1 MAPQLLLTYDFPPI
15 GGGIARWMAEL
26 AKRYPPGT
34 LVVSTGQH
42 PDAADVDATFPNR
55 VDRLPLPAR
64 RLRSLQGLLH
74 WSRRAAVL
82 TRQCGVEFIWCGNM
96 KPASYPAKWTMERL
110 GTPFGV
116 LLHGGDLL
124 ILQHQV
130 HQSLLK
136 RRTARAL
143 LASAAVLVAN
153 SQWTRECCL
162 TLLSELEIESADS
175 QVQVV
180 PLGADHVFF
189 RPGVDTTAVRA
200 RYGLGEGRWLLSVA
214 RLARH
219 KGIDTA
225 LLALAQLRDRYS
237 DLRYAVVGTGEEL
250 ERAGGA
256 RRPARRRRPG
266 ALSHRRPRPRPARHL
281 QLRRGLSRRLAADGA
296 AGRGLRHLASR
307 RRPPAASR
315 SSPDGAEAS
324 RRRYATARPGCWWT
338 RRAPRRWAMPRVL
351 LDDAP
356 LRARLGAAGRR
367 AVETL
372 LQLGPRGG
380 RPGADRARVR
390 PPGRCG
396 RRSPDGPHAS
406 RAGRGRRVRQPVPH
420 LAGAARPAGDSI
432 STGAS
437 PTSSGASGCCCAATR
452 PKESGCSIS
461 AAWTGCSPS
470 GSSRWARRRWA
481 TTSRPPRSRRPSSSA
496 TPRLGPCSPRYRRDR
511 ASSI

>member
-15 GGGIARWMAEL
+15 GGGIARWMGEL

-42 PDAADVDATFPNR
+42 PDASNVDATFPNR
-55 VDRLPLPAR
+55 VDRLPLAAR
-64 RLRSLQGLLH
+64 RLRSLQGLLF

-96 KPASYPAKWTMERL
+96 KPAAYPAKWTMERL

-153 SQWTRECCL
+153 SQWTRDCCL
-162 TLLSELEIESADS
+162 TLLSELEIEPADR

-189 RPGVDTTAVRA
+189 RPGVDVALARE

-225 LLALAQLRDRYS
+225 LRALSQLRDGYP
-237 DLRYAVVGTGEEL
+237 DLRYAVVGSGEEL
-250 ERAGGA
+250 SSLEEEA
-256 RRPARRRRPG
+256 RQLGVADRVRFLTDVPDRDLPAIYNCAEVYLG
-266 ALSHRRPRPRPARHL
+266 V
-281 QLRRGLSRRLAADGA
+281 SRLMEQRVEGF
-296 AGRGLRHLASR
+296 GISI
-307 RRPPAASR
+307 
-315 SSPDGAEAS
+315 AEAS
-324 RRRYATARPGCWWT
+324 ACGVPVVAGRSGGIPEVVRDGETGLLVDAE
-338 RRAPRRWAMPRVL
+338 RAEGVSDALRLL
-351 LDDAP
+351 LDDPA
-356 LRARLGAAGRR
+356 LRARLGGAGRH
-367 AVETL
+367 AVETYYNW
-372 LQLGPRGG
+372 
-380 RPGADRARVR
+380 DRV
-390 PPGRCG
+390 
-396 RRSPDGPHAS
+396 
-406 RAGRGRRVRQPVPH
+406 
-420 LAGAARPAGDSI
+420 AGDLARI
-432 STGAS
+432 GHEFTG
-437 PTSSGASGCCCAATR
+437 TV
-452 PKESGCSIS
+452 
-461 AAWTGCSPS
+461 
-470 GSSRWARRRWA
+470 AREA
-481 TTSRPPRSRRPSSSA
+481 VS
-496 TPRLGPCSPRYRRDR
+496 
-511 ASSI
+511 

>member
-42 PDAADVDATFPNR
+42 PDAPDVDATFPNR

-153 SQWTRECCL
+153 SRWTRECCI

-175 QVQVV
+175 HVQVV

-219 KGIDTA
+219 KGVDTVLIA
-225 LLALAQLRDRYS
+225 LSQLRDRYS

-250 ERAGGA
+250 ESLE
-256 RRPARRRRPG
+256 
-266 ALSHRRPRPRPARHL
+266 AL
-281 QLRRGLSRRLAADGA
+281 
-296 AGRGLRHLASR
+296 AGRLGVGDRVRFLTDVPDRDLPALYNVAEIYLGVSR
-307 RRPPAASR
+307 LMEQRVEGFGISI
-315 SSPDGAEAS
+315 AEAS
-324 RRRYATARPGCWWT
+324 ACGIPVVAGRSGGIPEAVRDGETGFLVEAEQAQAVAEAVGR
-338 RRAPRRWAMPRVL
+338 L
-351 LDDAP
+351 LDDRE
-356 LRARLGAAGRR
+356 LRARFGAAGRR
-367 AVETL
+367 AVETYYNWDRVAGDL
-372 LQLGPRGG
+372 SRLGREF
-380 RPGADRARVR
+380 
-390 PPGRCG
+390 G
-396 RRSPDGPHAS
+396 RRA
-406 RAGRGRRVRQPVPH
+406 VPQ
-420 LAGAARPAGDSI
+420 AVS
-432 STGAS
+432 
-437 PTSSGASGCCCAATR
+437 
-452 PKESGCSIS
+452 
-461 AAWTGCSPS
+461 
-470 GSSRWARRRWA
+470 
-481 TTSRPPRSRRPSSSA
+481 
-496 TPRLGPCSPRYRRDR
+496 
-511 ASSI
+511 

>member
-42 PDAADVDATFPNR
+42 PDAPDVDITFPNR

-96 KPASYPAKWTMERL
+96 KPAAYPAKWTMERL

-143 LASAAVLVAN
+143 LSSAAVLVAN
-153 SQWTRECCL
+153 SRWTRECCI
-162 TLLSELEIESADS
+162 TLLSELEIESAES
-175 QVQVV
+175 HVQVV

-189 RPGVDTTAVRA
+189 RPGVDTAAVRA

-219 KGIDTA
+219 KGVDTA
-225 LLALAQLRDRYS
+225 LIALSHLRDRFP

-250 ERAGGA
+250 ESLE
-256 RRPARRRRPG
+256 
-266 ALSHRRPRPRPARHL
+266 AL
-281 QLRRGLSRRLAADGA
+281 
-296 AGRGLRHLASR
+296 AGRLGVADRVRFLTDVPDRDLPAIYNCAEIYLGVSR
-307 RRPPAASR
+307 LMEQRVEGFGISL
-315 SSPDGAEAS
+315 AEAS
-324 RRRYATARPGCWWT
+324 ACGIPVVAGRSGGIPEAVRDGETGLLVDAESPEAVGE
-338 RRAPRRWAMPRVL
+338 ALRVL
-351 LDDAP
+351 LDDAS
-356 LRARLGAAGRR
+356 LRARLGQAGRR
-367 AVETL
+367 SVEGYYNWDRVAADL
-372 LQLGPRGG
+372 ARIG
-380 RPGADRARVR
+380 REF
-390 PPGRCG
+390 
-396 RRSPDGPHAS
+396 
-406 RAGRGRRVRQPVPH
+406 
-420 LAGAARPAGDSI
+420 ARPAVREAVS
-432 STGAS
+432 
-437 PTSSGASGCCCAATR
+437 
-452 PKESGCSIS
+452 
-461 AAWTGCSPS
+461 
-470 GSSRWARRRWA
+470 
-481 TTSRPPRSRRPSSSA
+481 
-496 TPRLGPCSPRYRRDR
+496 
-511 ASSI
+511 

>member
-15 GGGIARWMAEL
+15 GGGIARWMGEL

-42 PDAADVDATFPNR
+42 PDASTVDATFPNQ
-55 VDRLPLPAR
+55 VDRLPLAAR
-64 RLRSLQGLLH
+64 RLRSLQGLLF

-96 KPASYPAKWTMERL
+96 KPAAYPAKWTMERL

-153 SQWTRECCL
+153 SQWTRDCCL
-162 TLLSELEIESADS
+162 TLLSELEIEPADR

-189 RPGVDTTAVRA
+189 RPGVDVAAARE

-225 LLALAQLRDRYS
+225 LRALSQLRDRYP
-237 DLRYAVVGTGEEL
+237 DLRYAVVGSGEEL
-250 ERAGGA
+250 GSLEEEA
-256 RRPARRRRPG
+256 RQLGVADRVRFLTDVPDRDLPAIYNCAEVYLG
-266 ALSHRRPRPRPARHL
+266 V
-281 QLRRGLSRRLAADGA
+281 SRLMEQRVEGF
-296 AGRGLRHLASR
+296 GISI
-307 RRPPAASR
+307 
-315 SSPDGAEAS
+315 AEAS
-324 RRRYATARPGCWWT
+324 ACGVPVVAGRSGGIPEVVRDGETGLLVDAE
-338 RRAPRRWAMPRVL
+338 RAEGVSDALRLL
-351 LDDAP
+351 LDDPA
-356 LRARLGAAGRR
+356 LRARLGGAGRR
-367 AVETL
+367 AVETYYNW
-372 LQLGPRGG
+372 
-380 RPGADRARVR
+380 DRV
-390 PPGRCG
+390 
-396 RRSPDGPHAS
+396 
-406 RAGRGRRVRQPVPH
+406 
-420 LAGAARPAGDSI
+420 AGDLARI
-432 STGAS
+432 GHEFTG
-437 PTSSGASGCCCAATR
+437 TV
-452 PKESGCSIS
+452 
-461 AAWTGCSPS
+461 
-470 GSSRWARRRWA
+470 AREA
-481 TTSRPPRSRRPSSSA
+481 VS
-496 TPRLGPCSPRYRRDR
+496 
-511 ASSI
+511 